1 MSFPLP
7 GTDLPVLKL
16 NIPPSEGKASN
27 VELNET
33 LLKHWV
39 EKLSAE
45 DLPAFLGAYQ
55 QPLYHFN
62 HRSMPPLVR
71 LKMLEIYR
79 QPLNRMVMQLTSREL
94 SQSARSIEQQNQLI
108 DSLMQ
113 RLNELA
119 IGYKITI
126 MNAAAENNT
135 LTHNAVAKMA
145 IHRAIEQL
153 SYLIIHAYKF
163 YRQPPAGIYHDLHQL
178 FLACLQAGIGDE
190 TPNMSLQQL
199 KAEGSYQHRYIQ
211 MMLLGICDPYSLRSN
226 TVLKVYRM
234 MGQLA
239 PLAETQLHQNFNAVQ
254 GMFYINAKS
263 DRLPEPGIYARP
275 TESESVLVALN
286 TKNILN
292 GIERLLKQASS
303 EAELDITLINQITPY
318 LNSAYQRKQ
327 PRQPVT
333 GAVAA
338 CVIQG
343 FTSIHRQFAPQDQC
357 PLDTQQSWQILN
369 KNDRGFLL
377 SSPLNDKQ
385 HRLTVGELV
394 AMTEVLQDQR
404 AGVTRLATIQ
414 WLRHD
419 RQGQTKLGLALLP
432 GTAKPIHFRV
442 PSQDQLQPALLIPE
456 SVHPPFPASIICHS
470 GVYRPEQILQLQ
482 SSKKFLNFTI
492 HCKQLIDNYGD
503 SERITIHYCE

>member
-7 GTDLPVLKL
+7 GIDLPVLKL

-45 DLPAFLGAYQ
+45 DLPAFLEAYQ

-62 HRSMPPLVR
+62 HRTMPPLVR
-71 LKMLEIYR
+71 LKLLEIYR

-94 SQSARSIEQQNQLI
+94 SPSARSIEQQNQLI

-113 RLNELA
+113 RLNQLA
-119 IGYKITI
+119 IGYKITV
-126 MNAAAENNT
+126 MNAAAENNI

-153 SYLIIHAYKF
+153 GYLIIHAYKF
-163 YRQPPAGIYHDLHQL
+163 YRQPPAGVYHDLHQL
-178 FLACLQAGIGDE
+178 FLACLHAGIGDE

-211 MMLLGICDPYSLRSN
+211 IMLLGICNPFSLRCN
-226 TVLKVYRM
+226 AVLKVYRM

-239 PLAETQLHQNFNAVQ
+239 PLAETQLHQQFNASH

-263 DRLPEPGIYARP
+263 DRLPEPGVQAQFSH
-275 TESESVLVALN
+275 SESTLVALN

-292 GIERLLKQASS
+292 GIERLLKQARA
-303 EAELDITLINQITPY
+303 ETELDIMLINQITPY

-327 PRQPVT
+327 PRLPVI
-333 GAVAA
+333 GAVRA

-343 FTSIHRQFAPQDQC
+343 FSSIHRQFGPRDLS
-357 PLDTQQSWQILN
+357 PLDIQLSWQILN

-377 SSPLNDKQ
+377 SNPLYGKE

-394 AMTEVLQDQR
+394 AITEVLQDQR
-404 AGVTRLATIQ
+404 AGMTRLATIQ
-414 WLRHD
+414 WLRYD
-419 RQGQTKLGLALLP
+419 QQGQTKLGLALLP
-432 GTAKPIHFRV
+432 GTAKPIHFRIA
-442 PSQDQLQPALLIPE
+442 SHEQLEPALLIPE

-470 GVYRPEQILQLQ
+470 GVVRPGQRLQLQ
-482 SSKKFLNFTI
+482 SSKKFLNFSI

-503 SERITIHYCE
+503 SERITIHYCD